1 MQKCKTSS
9 ELSLRAL
16 RAVGSQETYFISQSV
31 GSVDQLCL
39 TLCDSMDY
47 SMPGFPVHHQ
57 LPEITPT
64 HVHWVGNAIQPFHPL
79 SFPSPPAIN
88 LSQNPCLFKWVSSS
102 HQVAKVLEFQLQ
114 HQCFQWIFRM
124 ISFRM
129 DWLYFCAVQRTL
141 KSLLW
146 HHSSK
151 ASILRHSDFFI
162 NANTTITIIIQGV
175 VLLLPFY
182 FLLVTLWGASECK

>member
-1 MQKCKTSS
+1 
-9 ELSLRAL
+9 
-16 RAVGSQETYFISQSV
+16 
-31 GSVDQLCL
+31 
-39 TLCDSMDY
+39 MDY

-88 LSQNPCLFKWVSSS
+88 LSQNQCLFKWISSS

-114 HQCFQWIFRM
+114 HQCFQWTFRM

-151 ASILRHSDFFI
+151 ASILQHSDFFI

-182 FLLVTLWGASECK
+182 FLLVTLWGASVCK